1 MHLSK
6 CSVYYSKRNIIY
18 QKTRS
23 KWIIEQFKIRTPLS
37 KTLILGNI
45 LF

>member
-18 QKTRS
+18 QKQEASGLLNNLRL
-23 KWIIEQFKIRTPLS
+23 ELH
-37 KTLILGNI
+37 
-45 LF
+45 